1 MDIKQKSFAEE
12 DQNGMELKPK
22 TIHRLAN
29 GLSRMRWRGQ
39 SVGPDFC
46 LSFPLIV
53 VSNVIWLSGG
63 SHRISLMGSFS
74 L

>member
-29 GLSRMRWRGQ
+29 G
-39 SVGPDFC
+39 
-46 LSFPLIV
+46 PLDEMEGTIC
-53 VSNVIWLSGG
+53 WP
-63 SHRISLMGSFS
+63 
-74 L
+74 